1 MHRPKDK
8 EYWMQTLQED
18 GQNSTRVRRV
28 SAELL
33 MEVKVILCAR
43 ECSGPSSLVSSL
55 FLVQLQQQ
63 HKMSLSGLAF
73 VHSPTSLPSVSF
85 GCLYAAMSLHYNKLP
100 GLVV

>member
-1 MHRPKDK
+1 
-8 EYWMQTLQED
+8 MQTLQED

-63 HKMSLSGLAF
+63 HHVCLAWAF

-85 GCLYAAMSLHYNKLP
+85 GCLYAAMSLHYNWLP